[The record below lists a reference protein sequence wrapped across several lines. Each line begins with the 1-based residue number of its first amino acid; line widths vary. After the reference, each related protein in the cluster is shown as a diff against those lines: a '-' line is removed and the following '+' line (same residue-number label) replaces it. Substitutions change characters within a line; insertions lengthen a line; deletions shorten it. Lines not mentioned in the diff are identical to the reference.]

1 MKFHPLLV
9 AALLATS
16 SCFANDVCAQTQN
29 VFIDFDSQTDA
40 GEHVYTTAEREEIL
54 SRIRQDYGRF
64 DFSFTDIQPSSGDFS
79 TVTVNDGPV
88 LGVASAVDPRN
99 LNRNDTATI
108 NSNGVAQTSADF
120 VTLTANVASHEFGH
134 LLGLRHADAFGP
146 IGSGFD
152 PNTFTGQVSPAF
164 NGPFGASETSP
175 HIIASDNTRD
185 VLEVDQFFGER
196 SAIKLAFNEQGTV
209 IQESGAR
216 KDNIQTA
223 QFFELEPIIV
233 PNTIEQGINF
243 GVGDFDVDAITITG
257 SLSLGV
263 TDFFQFSAEAGD
275 LFNFQ
280 LFSTTLRD
288 NPDDFDTTL
297 RLLNVDG
304 SEVDY
309 FGADAFNN
317 NDLDSTDSF
326 LVDVVLPEAGDY
338 IVAVGSL
345 AGFGSGDYE
354 LFAHRF
360 NGVVAVPEPTS
371 FTALLMIGIAGLARR
386 RRS

>member
-1 MKFHPLLV
+1 M
-9 AALLATS
+9 TS
-16 SCFANDVCAQTQN
+16 CAQTQN

-164 NGPFGASETSP
+164 NGPFDASETSP
-175 HIIASDNTRD
+175 HIIASDNTRA

-243 GVGDFDVDAITITG
+243 GVGDFDVDAIAITG

-263 TDFFQFSAEAGD
+263 TDFFQFNAEAGD